1 MKREV
6 AAKIAI
12 KEIVMWELGGLE
24 NAVDDKVDDYEEYE
38 KLLKNHTELVQ
49 YLYDE
54 ALREVPTHVRFLG
67 KEKLIEIVEKLV
79 KKEGY

>member
-6 AAKIAI
+6 TAKIAI
-12 KEIVMWELGGLE
+12 RKVVMWELGGLE
-24 NAVDDKVDDYEEYE
+24 NAVDDKVDDFEQYE

-54 ALREVPTHVRFLG
+54 ALHEVPTHVRFLG

-79 KKEGY
+79 EKEGY